1 VTQVLAIPIGPDGVG
16 GSFQNDVG
24 TRRAS
29 DWFELGARG
38 GVLKGLTWA
47 QVPGLMA
54 LDLAAG
60 AALVPVRDASAV
72 VQDEGYLLRTPPG
85 SATVRVNFQP
95 ASAAARNDALVAA
108 VSDISI
114 GSAGTAAL
122 AAGGHLY
129 VVQGVSGTSTPRTDA
144 QVNAVVGGGGWIRLA
159 DVPIAATDTQI
170 NTANITNQAWQLR
183 GWNTL
188 PFTAATGFSWTTAQY
203 RISSNGMVSFNL
215 IGTYS
220 GAGLTSDATG
230 NIAGDPNM
238 MTGLPAA
245 ILPPSSQFRG
255 INVDKLGLQMFR
267 GFVDG
272 SANALRLA
280 SAITPSISIP
290 NGTGLQV
297 TDSYYP

>member
-159 DVPIAATDTQI
+159 DVPVASTDTQI
-170 NTANITNQAWQLR
+170 NTANITNQTFQIN
-183 GWNTL
+183 GWNTGTG
-188 PFTAATGFSWTTAQY
+188 TAGTGWT
-203 RISSNGMVSFNL
+203 
-215 IGTYS
+215 
-220 GAGLTSDATG
+220 LTSTRYRVSRDGQVTIEVAVTRTGANITSGSDG
-230 NIAGDPNM
+230 NIVDITGVV
-238 MTGLPAA
+238 TGLPAA
-245 ILPPSSQFRG
+245 VTPTGSRY
-255 INVDKLGLQMFR
+255 INVESPGAFTYR
-267 GFVDG
+267 GRVSVSSTLDLTHF
-272 SANALRLA
+272 N
-280 SAITPSISIP
+280 IPS
-290 NGTGLQV
+290 NTLLTGTGLIFV
-297 TDSYYP
+297 GAYYL